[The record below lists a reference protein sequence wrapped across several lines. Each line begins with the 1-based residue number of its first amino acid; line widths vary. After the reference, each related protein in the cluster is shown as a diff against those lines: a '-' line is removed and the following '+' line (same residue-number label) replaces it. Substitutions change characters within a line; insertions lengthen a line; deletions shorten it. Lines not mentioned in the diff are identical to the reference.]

1 MKYYNQNNTILHLV
15 LDMAPSQ
22 AAALIGPTEL
32 SSSAPRSSD
41 GYAQLLTAGN
51 FEIISNLENVSACA
65 LCTIISLIAHKNN
78 ISQTVGYQF
87 SCELFQSCLYDPK
100 QRKKHNRT
108 SNV

>member
-1 MKYYNQNNTILHLV
+1 MKYYNQNNTILHLA

-51 FEIISNLENVSACA
+51 FEIISNLEKMLVLVPYA
-65 LCTIISLIAHKNN
+65 L
-78 ISQTVGYQF
+78 
-87 SCELFQSCLYDPK
+87 
-100 QRKKHNRT
+100 
-108 SNV
+108 